1 VHFSQEY
8 LSGVRE
14 DEKESTFNQ
23 KCKWFWIRMLTNLIV
38 LGIIG
43 GSGYLIYYI
52 SDTQSVDVSMEVYMN
67 VQFN

>member
-1 VHFSQEY
+1 
-8 LSGVRE
+8 
-14 DEKESTFNQ
+14 
-23 KCKWFWIRMLTNLIV
+23 MLTNLIV